1 MSIENADTLANST
14 NPANAKTPLH
24 TENPAPAENHASA
37 ENQGIVIV
45 GAGLAGWHVIDAIR
59 AKDKDIAITLITA
72 DNGDRYHKPM
82 LTMAISQNKRAADL
96 VRATGADA
104 AKAANVNLLANTQV
118 TDVDAATQQLQLV
131 SALRAD
137 PVYTNY
143 ATISY
148 DKLVLAMGA
157 QPIFPKSL
165 PEDLVWHV
173 NHIERFGQ
181 LQEKLA
187 AGSQHVA
194 IVGAGMVGTEIAEDL
209 LKAGHEVTLIDL
221 NDAPLSQM
229 LPAKASARIAAA
241 VQSQGIHFLGGYQVT
256 GVTRQE
262 DGRLHVR
269 YAPVTDSAGS
279 AAAQSSEPL
288 VVDHVIAS
296 TGLTVDARLPTA
308 AGVEFDRRTGIVVDA
323 TTLRTQAS
331 NIYAIGD
338 CMSINGVACRYVAP
352 LRAQAATIADDILG
366 VAHDGYDHKPPMIR
380 LKNKA
385 ISVMA
390 TGVPQAAGNWQVKT
404 DTDDE
409 LIMDLLD
416 DNNDVSATV
425 TIKAPPMVKS

>member
-1 MSIENADTLANST
+1 MSVENLSVA
-14 NPANAKTPLH
+14 
-24 TENPAPAENHASA
+24 ASKA
-37 ENQGIVIV
+37 SKGIVII

-59 AKDKDIAITLITA
+59 AKDKDIPITLVTS

-82 LTMAISQNKRAADL
+82 LTMAISQQKNAADL

-104 AKAANVNLLANTQV
+104 AKAVNINLIANTQV
-118 TDVDAATQQLQLV
+118 TDIEATAQTVQLI
-131 SALRAD
+131 SALRSD

-148 DKLVLAMGA
+148 EKLVLAMGA
-157 QPIFPKSL
+157 HPIFPKSL

-187 AGSQHVA
+187 TGSQHVA

-209 LKAGHEVTLIDL
+209 LKAGHQVTLIDL

-229 LPAKASARIAAA
+229 LPAKATARIAEA
-241 VQSQGIHFLGGYQVT
+241 VKSQGINFLGGYQVT
-256 GVTRQE
+256 DVIRIN
-262 DGRLHVR
+262 DGNDIERLQVS
-269 YAPVTDSAGS
+269 Y
-279 AAAQSSEPL
+279 EPL
-288 VVDHVIAS
+288 ASNEESTESKQSDILIVDHVIAS
-296 TGLTVDARLPTA
+296 TGLTVDGTLPTA
-308 AGVEFDRRTGIVVDA
+308 AGVEFNRRTGIEVDA
-323 TTLRTQAS
+323 PTLRTTTD

-366 VAHDGYDHKPPMIR
+366 LEHGGYEHKPPMIR

-385 ISVMA
+385 ISVMV
-390 TGVPQAAGNWQVKT
+390 TGVPQATGNWQVT
-404 DTDDE
+404 SESDDE

-416 DNNDVSATV
+416 DNNAISATV
-425 TIKAPPMVKS
+425 TIKAPVMPNV

>member
-1 MSIENADTLANST
+1 M
-14 NPANAKTPLH
+14 
-24 TENPAPAENHASA
+24 SA
-37 ENQGIVIV
+37 ERSSTSNGVVIV

-59 AKDKDIAITLITA
+59 AKDKDIPITLITA

-82 LTMAISQNKRAADL
+82 LTMAISQNKSATDL

-104 AKAANVNLLANTQV
+104 AAAANVNLHANTQV
-118 TDVDAATQQLQLV
+118 SDVNAASQQLHLI
-131 SALRAD
+131 SALRSD

-157 QPIFPKSL
+157 HPIFPKSL

-181 LQEKLA
+181 LQEQLA
-187 AGSQHVA
+187 TGSQSVA

-221 NDAPLSQM
+221 NDAPLAQM
-229 LPAKASARIAAA
+229 LPPKATARIAQA
-241 VQSQGIHFLGGYQVT
+241 VKSQGINFLGGCQVSSI
-256 GVTRQE
+256 TRNNEGKLQVSYE
-262 DGRLHVR
+262 PI
-269 YAPVTDSAGS
+269 ASAKE
-279 AAAQSSEPL
+279 SSDQQPEPL
-288 VVDHVIAS
+288 IVDHVIAS
-296 TGLTVDARLPTA
+296 TGLLVDDKLPAA

-323 TTLRTQAS
+323 TTLRTNAS

-366 VAHDGYDHKPPMIR
+366 HDHEGYDHKPPMIR

-385 ISVMA
+385 ISVMV

-404 DTDDE
+404 ESEDE
-409 LIMDLLD
+409 LIMELLD
-416 DNNDVSATV
+416 NNNKVSATLSM
-425 TIKAPPMVKS
+425 KAPVTPKA

>member
-1 MSIENADTLANST
+1 MSVENLSVA
-14 NPANAKTPLH
+14 
-24 TENPAPAENHASA
+24 ASKA
-37 ENQGIVIV
+37 SKGIVII

-59 AKDKDIAITLITA
+59 AKDKEVPITLITT
-72 DNGDRYHKPM
+72 DSGDRYHKPM
-82 LTMAISQNKRAADL
+82 LTMAISQNKQASDL

-104 AKAANVNLLANTQV
+104 AKAAQVTLLANTQV
-118 TDVDAATQQLQLV
+118 TDIDAAAQTVQLI
-131 SALRAD
+131 SALRSD

-157 QPIFPKSL
+157 HPIFPKSL

-187 AGSQHVA
+187 TGSQHIA

-229 LPAKASARIAAA
+229 LPAKATARIAEA
-241 VQSQGIHFLGGYQVT
+241 VKSQGINFLGGYQVT
-256 GVTRQE
+256 DVIRIN
-262 DGRLHVR
+262 DGSNNGNNDGKLQVS
-269 YAPVTDSAGS
+269 Y
-279 AAAQSSEPL
+279 EPL
-288 VVDHVIAS
+288 ASNEESTESKQSDILIVDHVIAS
-296 TGLTVDARLPTA
+296 TGLTVDGTLPTA
-308 AGVEFDRRTGIVVDA
+308 AGVEFNRRTGIEVDA
-323 TTLRTQAS
+323 PTLRTTTD

-352 LRAQAATIADDILG
+352 LRAQAATIADDVLG
-366 VAHDGYDHKPPMIR
+366 LEHSGYEHKPPMIR

-385 ISVMA
+385 ISVMV
-390 TGVPQAAGNWQVKT
+390 TGVPQANGNWQIT
-404 DTDDE
+404 TESDDE

-416 DNNDVSATV
+416 DNNEVSATV
-425 TIKAPPMVKS
+425 TIKAPPIVSAS

>member
-1 MSIENADTLANST
+1 MSVENLSVA
-14 NPANAKTPLH
+14 
-24 TENPAPAENHASA
+24 ASKA
-37 ENQGIVIV
+37 SKGIVII

-59 AKDKDIAITLITA
+59 AKDKEVPITLITT
-72 DNGDRYHKPM
+72 DSGDRYHKPM
-82 LTMAISQNKRAADL
+82 LTMAISQNKQASDL

-104 AKAANVNLLANTQV
+104 AKAAQVTLLANTQV
-118 TDVDAATQQLQLV
+118 TDIDAAAQTVQLI
-131 SALRAD
+131 SALRSD

-157 QPIFPKSL
+157 HPIFPKSL

-187 AGSQHVA
+187 TGSQHIA

-229 LPAKASARIAAA
+229 LPAKATARIAEA
-241 VQSQGIHFLGGYQVT
+241 VKSQGINFLGGYQVT
-256 GVTRQE
+256 DVIRIN
-262 DGRLHVR
+262 DGSNNGNNDGKLQVS
-269 YAPVTDSAGS
+269 Y
-279 AAAQSSEPL
+279 EPL
-288 VVDHVIAS
+288 ASNEESTESKQSDILIVDHLIAS
-296 TGLTVDARLPTA
+296 TGLTVDGTLPTA
-308 AGVEFDRRTGIVVDA
+308 AGVEFNRRTGIEVDA
-323 TTLRTQAS
+323 PTLRTTTD

-352 LRAQAATIADDILG
+352 LRAQAATIADDVLG
-366 VAHDGYDHKPPMIR
+366 LEHSGYEHKPPMIR

-385 ISVMA
+385 ISVMV
-390 TGVPQAAGNWQVKT
+390 TGVPQADGNWQVT
-404 DTDDE
+404 TESDDE
-409 LIMDLLD
+409 LIMELLD
-416 DNNDVSATV
+416 DNDAVSATV
-425 TIKAPPMVKS
+425 TIKAPPIVLA

>member
-1 MSIENADTLANST
+1 MSTETTVPITTATD
-14 NPANAKTPLH
+14 AK
-24 TENPAPAENHASA
+24 
-37 ENQGIVIV
+37 GIVII

-59 AKDKDIAITLITA
+59 AKDKDVSITLITT
-72 DNGDRYHKPM
+72 DSGDRYHKPM
-82 LTMAISQNKRAADL
+82 LTMAISQNKQASDL

-104 AKAANVNLLANTQV
+104 AEAAQVTLLANTQV
-118 TDVDAATQQLQLV
+118 TDIDAAAQTVQLI
-131 SALRAD
+131 SALRSD

-157 QPIFPKSL
+157 HPIFPKSL
-165 PEDLVWHV
+165 PQDLVWHV

-187 AGSQHVA
+187 IGSQHVA

-229 LPAKASARIAAA
+229 LPPKATARIAKA
-241 VQSQGIHFLGGYQVT
+241 VQSQGINFLGGYQVSDVIRNDDGKLQVSYEPFT
-256 GVTRQE
+256 PNGE
-262 DGRLHVR
+262 D
-269 YAPVTDSAGS
+269 TD
-279 AAAQSSEPL
+279 AQSSEML
-288 VVDHVIAS
+288 IVDHVIAS
-296 TGLTVDARLPTA
+296 TGLTVDGKLPTA
-308 AGVEFDRRTGIVVDA
+308 AGVEFNHRTGIVVDA
-323 TTLRTQAS
+323 PTLRTNTN

-352 LRAQAATIADDILG
+352 LRAQAATIADDVLG
-366 VAHDGYDHKPPMIR
+366 LEHSGYEHKPPMIR

-390 TGVPQAAGNWQVKT
+390 TGVPQANGNWQVT
-404 DTDDE
+404 TETEDE
-409 LIMDLLD
+409 LIMNLLN
-416 DNNDVSATV
+416 DNNEVSATV
-425 TIKAPPMVKS
+425 TIKAPPIISV

>member
-1 MSIENADTLANST
+1 MNAETLSVTSSDN
-14 NPANAKTPLH
+14 
-24 TENPAPAENHASA
+24 
-37 ENQGIVIV
+37 GVVII

-59 AKDKDIAITLITA
+59 AKDKEIPITLVTT
-72 DNGDRYHKPM
+72 DSGDRYHKPM
-82 LTMAISQNKRAADL
+82 LTMAISQNKRASDL
-96 VRATGADA
+96 VRATGTDA
-104 AKAANVNLLANTQV
+104 AEAAQVTLLANTHV
-118 TDVDAATQQLQLV
+118 VDI
-131 SALRAD
+131 D
-137 PVYTNY
+137 PV
-143 ATISY
+143 AQTIQLDTTDSTGAPTSLGY
-148 DKLVLAMGA
+148 DKMVLAMGA
-157 QPIFPKSL
+157 HPIFPKSL

-187 AGSQHVA
+187 TGSQHVA

-209 LKAGHEVTLIDL
+209 LKAGHQVTLIDL

-229 LPAKASARIAAA
+229 LPAKATARIAKA
-241 VQSQGIHFLGGYQVT
+241 VQSQGINFLGGYQVS
-256 GVTRQE
+256 GVRRISNGDEAHESIGKLQVSYE
-262 DGRLHVR
+262 PIASFSDGNN
-269 YAPVTDSAGS
+269 DS
-279 AAAQSSEPL
+279 SSQTV

-296 TGLTVDARLPTA
+296 TGLTVDDKLPTA

-323 TTLRTQAS
+323 PTLRTHAD

-366 VAHDGYDHKPPMIR
+366 LDHNGYDHKPPMIR

-390 TGVPQAAGNWQVKT
+390 TGVPQANGNWQVKSES
-404 DTDDE
+404 DDE
-409 LIMDLLD
+409 LVMELFD

-425 TIKAPPMVKS
+425 TIKAPATPSA

>member
-1 MSIENADTLANST
+1 M
-14 NPANAKTPLH
+14 
-24 TENPAPAENHASA
+24 SA
-37 ENQGIVIV
+37 ERSSTSNGVVIV

-59 AKDKDIAITLITA
+59 AKDKDIPITLITA

-82 LTMAISQNKRAADL
+82 LTMAISQNKSATDL

-104 AKAANVNLLANTQV
+104 AAAANVNLHANTQV
-118 TDVDAATQQLQLV
+118 SDVNAASQQLHLI
-131 SALRAD
+131 SALRSD

-157 QPIFPKSL
+157 HPIFPKSL

-181 LQEKLA
+181 LQEQLA
-187 AGSQHVA
+187 TGSQSVA

-221 NDAPLSQM
+221 NDAPLAQM
-229 LPAKASARIAAA
+229 LPPKATARIAQA
-241 VQSQGIHFLGGYQVT
+241 VKSQGINFLGGCQVSSI
-256 GVTRQE
+256 TRNNEGKLQVSYE
-262 DGRLHVR
+262 PI
-269 YAPVTDSAGS
+269 ASAKE
-279 AAAQSSEPL
+279 SSDQQPEPL
-288 VVDHVIAS
+288 IVNHVIAS
-296 TGLTVDARLPTA
+296 TGLLVDDKLPAA

-323 TTLRTQAS
+323 TTLRTNAS

-366 VAHDGYDHKPPMIR
+366 HDHEGYDHKPPMIR

-385 ISVMA
+385 ISVMV

-404 DTDDE
+404 ESEDE
-409 LIMDLLD
+409 LIMELLD
-416 DNNDVSATV
+416 DNNKVSATLSM
-425 TIKAPPMVKS
+425 KAPVTPKA

>member
-1 MSIENADTLANST
+1 MSV
-14 NPANAKTPLH
+14 
-24 TENPAPAENHASA
+24 
-37 ENQGIVIV
+37 ENQSAGIVII

-104 AKAANVNLLANTQV
+104 AKAANVNLLANTRV

-131 SALRAD
+131 SALRSD

-157 QPIFPKSL
+157 HPIFPKSL

-187 AGSQHVA
+187 AGSQRVA

-229 LPAKASARIAAA
+229 LPAQATARIAKA
-241 VQSQGIHFLGGYQVT
+241 VQSQGIHFLGGYQVSNIM
-256 GVTRQE
+256 RHD
-262 DGRLHVR
+262 DGTLQVS
-269 YAPVTDSAGS
+269 YAPVSATDSD
-279 AAAQSSEPL
+279 AAQQPEPL
-288 VVDHVIAS
+288 IVDHVIAS
-296 TGLTVDARLPTA
+296 TGLTVDDKLPTA
-308 AGVEFDRRTGIVVDA
+308 AGVEFNRRTGIVVDA
-323 TTLRTQAS
+323 TTLRTHAS
-331 NIYAIGD
+331 NVYAIGD

-366 VAHDGYDHKPPMIR
+366 HEHSGYDHKPPMIR

-385 ISVMA
+385 ISVMV
-390 TGVPQAAGNWQVKT
+390 TGVPQAAGNWQVT
-404 DTDDE
+404 TETDDE
-409 LIMDLLD
+409 LVMDLLD
-416 DNNDVSATV
+416 NSNAVTATV

>member
-1 MSIENADTLANST
+1 MSVENLSVA
-14 NPANAKTPLH
+14 
-24 TENPAPAENHASA
+24 ASKA
-37 ENQGIVIV
+37 SKGIVII

-59 AKDKDIAITLITA
+59 AKDKEVPITLITT
-72 DNGDRYHKPM
+72 DSGDRYHKPM
-82 LTMAISQNKRAADL
+82 LTMAISQNKQASDL
-96 VRATGADA
+96 VRATGSDA
-104 AKAANVNLLANTQV
+104 AKAAQVTLLANTQV
-118 TDVDAATQQLQLV
+118 TDIDAAAQTVQLI
-131 SALRAD
+131 SALRSD

-157 QPIFPKSL
+157 HPIFPKSL

-187 AGSQHVA
+187 TGSQHIA

-229 LPAKASARIAAA
+229 LPAKATARIAEA
-241 VQSQGIHFLGGYQVT
+241 VKSQGINFLGGYQVT
-256 GVTRQE
+256 DVIRIN
-262 DGRLHVR
+262 DGSNNGNNDGKLQVS
-269 YAPVTDSAGS
+269 Y
-279 AAAQSSEPL
+279 EPL
-288 VVDHVIAS
+288 ASNEESTESKQSDILIVDHVIAS
-296 TGLTVDARLPTA
+296 TGLTVDGTLPTA
-308 AGVEFDRRTGIVVDA
+308 AGVEFNRRTGIEVDA
-323 TTLRTQAS
+323 PTLRTTTD

-366 VAHDGYDHKPPMIR
+366 LEHGGYEHKPPMIR

-385 ISVMA
+385 ISVMV
-390 TGVPQAAGNWQVKT
+390 TGVPQAAGNWQVAT
-404 DTDDE
+404 ETDDE
-409 LIMDLLD
+409 LIMNLLGEQ
-416 DNNDVSATV
+416 DNVIATV
-425 TIKAPPMVKS
+425 TIKAPPIVSA

>member
-1 MSIENADTLANST
+1 MSTETTVPITTATD
-14 NPANAKTPLH
+14 AK
-24 TENPAPAENHASA
+24 
-37 ENQGIVIV
+37 GIVII

-59 AKDKDIAITLITA
+59 AKDKDVTITLITT

-82 LTMAISQNKRAADL
+82 LTMAISQNKQASDL

-104 AKAANVNLLANTQV
+104 AEAAQVTLLANTQV
-118 TDVDAATQQLQLV
+118 TDIDAGAQTVQLI
-131 SALRAD
+131 SALRSD

-157 QPIFPKSL
+157 HPIFPKSL
-165 PEDLVWHV
+165 PQDLVWHV

-229 LPAKASARIAAA
+229 LPPKATARIAKA
-241 VQSQGIHFLGGYQVT
+241 VQSQGINFLGGYQVSD
-256 GVTRQE
+256 VIRND
-262 DGRLHVR
+262 DGKLHVS
-269 YAPVTDSAGS
+269 YEPFAPNGEDTD
-279 AAAQSSEPL
+279 AQSSEIL
-288 VVDHVIAS
+288 IVDHVIAS
-296 TGLTVDARLPTA
+296 TGLTVDGKLPTA
-308 AGVEFDRRTGIVVDA
+308 AGVEFNHRTGIVVDA
-323 TTLRTQAS
+323 PTLRTNTN

-352 LRAQAATIADDILG
+352 LRAQAATIADDVLG
-366 VAHDGYDHKPPMIR
+366 LEHSGYEHKPPMIR

-390 TGVPQAAGNWQVKT
+390 TGVPQANGNWQVT
-404 DTDDE
+404 TETEDE
-409 LIMDLLD
+409 LIMNLLN
-416 DNNDVSATV
+416 DNNEVSATV
-425 TIKAPPMVKS
+425 TIKAPPIVSA

>member
-1 MSIENADTLANST
+1 MSV
-14 NPANAKTPLH
+14 
-24 TENPAPAENHASA
+24 
-37 ENQGIVIV
+37 ENQSAGIVII
-45 GAGLAGWHVIDAIR
+45 GAGLAGWHVVDAIR
-59 AKDKDIAITLITA
+59 AKDKDIPITLITA

-82 LTMAISQNKRAADL
+82 LTMAISQQKNAADL
-96 VRATGADA
+96 VRATGSDA
-104 AKAANVNLLANTQV
+104 AKAANINLLANTQV
-118 TDVDAATQQLQLV
+118 TDIDPASQTVQLI
-131 SALRAD
+131 SALRSD

-157 QPIFPKSL
+157 HPIFPKSL

-187 AGSQHVA
+187 AGSQRVA

-229 LPAKASARIAAA
+229 LPAQATARIAKAIK
-241 VQSQGIHFLGGYQVT
+241 SQGIHFLGGYQVSN
-256 GVTRQE
+256 VTRHD
-262 DGRLHVR
+262 DGTLQVS
-269 YAPVTDSAGS
+269 YAPVAATDSDT
-279 AAAQSSEPL
+279 AQQPEPL
-288 VVDHVIAS
+288 IVDHVIAS
-296 TGLTVDARLPTA
+296 TGLTV
-308 AGVEFDRRTGIVVDA
+308 VEFNRRTGIVVDA
-323 TTLRTQAS
+323 TTLRTHAS
-331 NIYAIGD
+331 NVYAIGD

-366 VAHDGYDHKPPMIR
+366 HEHSGYEHKPPMIR

-385 ISVMA
+385 ISVMV
-390 TGVPQAAGNWQVKT
+390 TGVPQAAGNWQVT
-404 DTDDE
+404 TETDDE
-409 LIMDLLD
+409 LVMDLLD
-416 DNNDVSATV
+416 NSNAVTATV

>member
-1 MSIENADTLANST
+1 MSKEATFPITTATD
-14 NPANAKTPLH
+14 AK
-24 TENPAPAENHASA
+24 
-37 ENQGIVIV
+37 GIVII

-59 AKDKDIAITLITA
+59 AKDKDVSITLITT

-82 LTMAISQNKRAADL
+82 LTMAISQNKQASDL

-104 AKAANVNLLANTQV
+104 AEAAQVTLLANTQV
-118 TDVDAATQQLQLV
+118 TDIDAAAQTVQLI
-131 SALRAD
+131 SALRSD

-157 QPIFPKSL
+157 HPIFPKSL
-165 PEDLVWHV
+165 PQDLVWHV

-187 AGSQHVA
+187 IGSQHVA

-229 LPAKASARIAAA
+229 LPPKATARIAKA
-241 VQSQGIHFLGGYQVT
+241 VQSQGINFLGGYQVSDVIRNDD
-256 GVTRQE
+256 GKLQVSYEPFAPNGE
-262 DGRLHVR
+262 D
-269 YAPVTDSAGS
+269 TD
-279 AAAQSSEPL
+279 AQSSEIL
-288 VVDHVIAS
+288 IVDHVIAS
-296 TGLTVDARLPTA
+296 TGLTVDGKLPTA
-308 AGVEFDRRTGIVVDA
+308 AGVEFNHRTGIVVDA
-323 TTLRTQAS
+323 PTLRTNTN

-352 LRAQAATIADDILG
+352 LRAQAATIADDVLG
-366 VAHDGYDHKPPMIR
+366 LEHSGYEHKPPMIR

-390 TGVPQAAGNWQVKT
+390 TGVPQANGNWQVT
-404 DTDDE
+404 TETEDE
-409 LIMDLLD
+409 LIMNLLN
-416 DNNDVSATV
+416 DNNEVSATV
-425 TIKAPPMVKS
+425 TIKAPPIVSV